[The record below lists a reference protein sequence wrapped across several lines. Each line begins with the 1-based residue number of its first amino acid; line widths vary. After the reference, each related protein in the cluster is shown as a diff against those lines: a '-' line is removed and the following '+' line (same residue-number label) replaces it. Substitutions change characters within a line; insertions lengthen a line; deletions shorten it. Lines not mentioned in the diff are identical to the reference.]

1 MIMTKT
7 RPLSLAY
14 RRPASESERAALEA
28 LREALE
34 PDHAA
39 ERAEVLAGFGLGA
52 VTLLVVGPVVL
63 LAIWALEF
71 LTNLPFATTT
81 SLTAGAVLWLIGWG
95 GTGARRVMSARASL
109 RQLQR
114 DLDDDLREG
123 YVVEESWRFV
133 EAIAWQEA
141 EKLPLHYVLTADD
154 GTRVAFEEERLMGRA
169 RQGGEP
175 VASAAPSDAVIVRG
189 LHSGHVLSESYSG
202 PVLPILEVRGIG
214 RRGKPQH
221 GEVVGSST
229 VH

>member
-14 RRPASESERAALEA
+14 RRPASESERASLQSH
-28 LREALE
+28 RDALE
-34 PDHAA
+34 PNRQAD
-39 ERAEVLAGFGLGA
+39 RAEVLAGFGLGA
-52 VTLLVVGPVVL
+52 VTLLVVGPLVL

-71 LTNLPFATTT
+71 ATGLAFATPT
-81 SLTAGAVLWLIGWG
+81 SLTTAAVLWLLGWG
-95 GTGARRVMSARASL
+95 LTGVRRVMSARATL
-109 RQLQR
+109 RQQRR

-189 LHSGHVLSESYSG
+189 LHSGGVLSESYSG
-202 PVLPILEVRGIG
+202 PVLPILEVRGMG
-214 RRGKPQH
+214 RRGKPEH
-221 GEVVGSST
+221 GEVVGSAT